1 MKKANVTHEEEPIQM
16 SQEAIEAYSGV
27 IADAAQDSQPEQ
39 AVVYTETDH
48 EKTEQ
53 DRAQVVRPNF

>member
-27 IADAAQDSQPEQ
+27 IADAAQDSQPE
-39 AVVYTETDH
+39 
-48 EKTEQ
+48 
-53 DRAQVVRPNF
+53 